1 MSKQTYNWKRF
12 WCSRTARIDLID
24 RGYLVDP
31 ESEWGRY
38 ANPELV
44 GLETISD
51 VPCLVLLGEPGIGKS
66 EAIKKATE
74 IKTDDQNLLVL
85 DLHSYGSEDRLI
97 ENLFENSQFRAW
109 IKGNHTLHIFLDSL
123 DECLLR
129 IDNVTAIL
137 AEEFKRYQDKVDR
150 LFFRIACRT
159 GIWQSSFEKQLQQIW
174 GENKVKVYE
183 LAPLR
188 WRDVR
193 HAAECEGIKEP
204 DLFMQEIWDKKV
216 VPLAV
221 KPITLGFLLNIYRRN
236 GRFSQ
241 QQTLF
246 DLYLEGCRIL
256 CDEEED
262 KSDLLLPG
270 RKGNLELDQRLIIAA
285 RIAAVTV
292 FAKRDA
298 VWTGRDRGQVPEDDV
313 LSREL
318 AQGYEKAN
326 ARQFEANEASI
337 TEVLNTGLFSSR
349 GTNRMGWAHQ
359 TYAEFLAAWY
369 LTQHNLNLPQI
380 LSLILHPDGRVI
392 PQLQE
397 TTAWLASMKPDVF
410 QKIMETDPDVL
421 LQSDSI
427 IIDEVIKA
435 SLVESLLKLYNQNKL
450 VYQYRFRA
458 YEILRHSG
466 LPTQLE
472 SYIRDSTKSI
482 HARCAAID
490 IAENCNVQ
498 AVQSDLADVALNPK
512 QSYWIRT
519 RAASALVHVGDE
531 QTKGRLK
538 PLVFGSQDDL
548 EDELKGYALQ
558 AVYPTDITTEEVLNC
573 LTQPKGNYIG
583 GCYQDFVADELGQRL
598 PKDDL
603 PLALSWLEQQS
614 TRRDLHY
621 PFDAFSDA
629 IMLKAWEHFENP
641 EILSGFAQIALVR
654 LSQYDEL
661 IDTNEI
667 SFKQL
672 LEENDFKR
680 RQLLDAVVS
689 VIPKSEKEPLWL
701 AGYSEYSHL
710 APLKQDFFWL
720 IEKLQTSEFDH
731 TQRIYSK
738 LIRWNL
744 DWRSAE
750 QINAVLTAS
759 HINPNLRAEFA
770 SELEP
775 ILLNSPRAN
784 QAKSEYIRHQEMLTP
799 KDKRKVLDPSPKE
812 RILTCLNQF
821 DAGSVD
827 AWWHLCRELT
837 LLPTS
842 THYNERFKAD
852 ITTLPGWEEAD
863 ETTKLRIIA
872 AAKKYIYQGE
882 PEADEWL
889 GTNSFRLSALAGYRA
904 LRLISATDPNFISTI
919 SANVWQKWTAIILDF
934 PNAREDKNE
943 IRQQLLKRA
952 YQNAPDEL
960 IKVLIILIDQENAQ
974 HGSIH
979 ILQEI
984 RCCWN
989 ERLAE
994 VLLNKVQD
1002 KRLKARSIGD
1012 LLKELLVH
1020 RVDRAK
1026 AFAESLIFLPP
1037 PADSEARAKAI
1048 VAAQMLMLYAEDAGW
1063 SVVWSAIQQDPKF
1076 GREVLEAVSYAVKYQ
1091 GDIEQRL
1098 KEDCVADLY
1107 IFLSHQ
1113 YPTLE
1118 EQKDSDNAE
1127 LTDVEAYVVG
1137 PEDSIRTWK
1146 NYIPQR
1152 LQELG
1157 TQEAC
1162 DALRK
1167 IIHELPELK
1176 ESLQWRLLETEALV
1190 RRKTWQPPTP
1200 EEFLQLVNKQQL
1212 NQFQG
1217 VTNVANF
1224 NFDQRGATI
1233 GVNVA
1238 NEGSNIKFIQHA
1250 RQNINISE
1258 QDLAESAQ
1266 KIQALLNQLAQA
1278 YPITTEQQ
1286 QQTFIQKF
1294 LEQVESTPDLIQ
1306 VFLAGGIEGLKIL
1319 CPPVGIPIEV
1329 LRRLYEVV
1337 KERHNKA

>member
-1 MSKQTYNWKRF
+1 MAKKDYKWKRF
-12 WCSRTARIDLID
+12 WCPRSGHINLADG
-24 RGYLVDP
+24 GYLCDP
-31 ESEWGRY
+31 DGEWGR
-38 ANPELV
+38 AHNPDLV
-44 GLETISD
+44 SLEAIAEI
-51 VPCLVLLGEPGIGKS
+51 PCLVLLGEPGIGKS
-66 EAIKKATE
+66 QE
-74 IKTDDQNLLVL
+74 L
-85 DLHSYGSEDRLI
+85 
-97 ENLFENSQFRAW
+97 ENLKDLTENHSSQVLELNLRSCTNLKEDLFKDETFTDW
-109 IKGNHTLHIFLDSL
+109 LGGNYHLYLFLDSL
-123 DECLLR
+123 DEGLLSIPTLATAL
-129 IDNVTAIL
+129 IDELRKPKYRNHIN
-137 AEEFKRYQDKVDR
+137 R
-150 LFFRIACRT
+150 LHLRLACRT
-159 GIWQSSFEKQLQQIW
+159 FVFPEILEEGLKELWKEANFET
-174 GENKVKVYE
+174 YE

-188 WRDVR
+188 RVDVSE
-193 HAAECEGIKEP
+193 AAKAEGFSSDDFLKEI
-204 DLFMQEIWDKKV
+204 DQKDI
-216 VPLAV
+216 VPLAI
-221 KPITLGFLLNIYRRN
+221 KPITLRFLLNTYRRHSGQFPSN
-236 GRFSQ
+236 QR
-241 QQTLF
+241 LHE
-246 DLYLEGCRIL
+246 LYLEGCKVLCEEINESRRGSNRI
-256 CDEEED
+256 
-262 KSDLLLPG
+262 
-270 RKGNLELDQRLIIAA
+270 GNLDTEQRLIVAA
-285 RIAAVTV
+285 RIAAVTIFTNR
-292 FAKRDA
+292 FAI
-298 VWTGRDRGQVPEDDV
+298 WTGIDQGDIPAEDV
-313 LSREL
+313 FLQRL
-318 AQGYEKAN
+318 YFGCEKAN
-326 ARQFEANEASI
+326 GREVEVTREAI
-337 TEVLNTGLFSSR
+337 KEVLDTGLFSSR
-349 GTNRMGWAHQ
+349 GLHRMGWAHQ

-421 LQSDSI
+421 LQSDLTI
-427 IIDEVIKA
+427 VDEVIKA

-482 HARCAAID
+482 HARYAAID

-512 QSYWIRT
+512 QPYWIRT

-538 PLVFGSQDDL
+538 PLVFGSEDDL

-621 PFDAFSDA
+621 PFDAFSDT
-629 IMLKAWEHFENP
+629 IILKAWEHFENP
-641 EILSGFAQIALVR
+641 EILSRFARIALVR

-689 VIPKSEKEPLWL
+689 VIPKSEKEPFWL
-701 AGYSEYSHL
+701 AGYSEYGHL
-710 APLKQDFFWL
+710 TPLKQDFFWL

-759 HINPNLRAEFA
+759 QINPNLRAEFA

-821 DAGSVD
+821 EAGSVD

-882 PEADEWL
+882 PETDEWL

-919 SANVWQKWTAIILDF
+919 SANVWQKWAAIILDF
-934 PNAREDKNE
+934 PNVREDKNE

-979 ILQEI
+979 ILHEI

-1098 KEDCVADLY
+1098 KENCVADLY

-1118 EQKDSDNAE
+1118 EQQKDSDNAE
-1127 LTDVEAYVVG
+1127 LTGVEAYVVE

-1176 ESLQWRLLETEALV
+1176 ESLQWRLLEAEALV

-1217 VTNVANF
+1217 LTNVTNF

-1319 CPPVGIPIEV
+1319 CPLVGIPIEV